1 MVIWSVSICVRK
13 LLTLVQLT
21 PLDISHTY
29 VIQKLVKLH
38 LTNYSYNLSVKEL
51 IMMRQFQFDG
61 FNQAVFTQDMRTG
74 IIKPLASYFKSMAF
88 YLKLNEDPL
97 LYNTPQTA
105 GLRKMTLK
113 YVPNDTSQ
121 LEIGH

>member
-29 VIQKLVKLH
+29 VLQKLVKLH
-38 LTNYSYNLSVKEL
+38 LTSYSYNLSVKEL

-61 FNQAVFTQDMRTG
+61 FNQAVFTQGMRTE
-74 IIKPLASYFKSMAF
+74 IIKPLAS
-88 YLKLNEDPL
+88 
-97 LYNTPQTA
+97 
-105 GLRKMTLK
+105 LRVWHFT
-113 YVPNDTSQ
+113 
-121 LEIGH
+121 